1 MGQAGA
7 MAVTSE
13 AYSLSAAELAGRFT
27 PTLMELVRAGLLE
40 RDERGRWVL
49 VAAAQGWLDGRATR
63 PRPPA
68 EARVAV
74 GLRCQQC
81 GESGLTSMADGRR
94 LCASCKVV
102 DGYVDAEPLPQL
114 RPRRP
119 PLEPT

>member
-1 MGQAGA
+1 
-7 MAVTSE
+7 MAVTSG
-13 AYSLSAAELAGRFT
+13 AFSPSPAELAARYA
-27 PTLMELVRAGLLE
+27 PTLVELVRAGLLQ

-49 VAAAQGWLDGRATR
+49 VAVAQEWLDARTA
-63 PRPPA
+63 PARPPA

-81 GESGLTSMADGRR
+81 GESGLTSMVDGRR
-94 LCASCKVV
+94 LCATCKTT

-119 PLEPT
+119 GESAR